1 MPPHVDLY
9 DNAYAKLEHEL
20 YREIRVETY
29 GQDLGQTSWVT
40 AAESESI
47 PNTLN
52 LTRDS
57 AVLEIGCGSGLYAL
71 HLAKRVGCHITGLD
85 LNPHAIATATQLAAV
100 ASLDTL
106 ADFRQCDASQPL
118 DFADSSFDA
127 TFANDALCHIPG
139 RASLLRELF
148 RVLRPGGCLL
158 FTDALIVG
166 GVVSHLEL
174 ATRSSIGPYFFSPA
188 GENERLL
195 TAAGFS
201 ILSVT
206 DTSSQAA
213 TIAKRWHDARERRR
227 DQLIALENTPEDPD
241 RFDGLQR
248 FLACVHTLTSER
260 RLLRHLYLAQKP

>member
-1 MPPHVDLY
+1 MNL
-9 DNAYAKLEHEL
+9 
-20 YREIRVETY
+20 
-29 GQDLGQTSWVT
+29 
-40 AAESESI
+40 
-47 PNTLN
+47 
-52 LTRDS
+52 LTRAGRNPAYRGRPEDQMYGFGQ
-57 AVLEIGCGSGLYAL
+57 L
-71 HLAKRVGCHITGLD
+71 LAYGTQHILTMYGGV
-85 LNPHAIATATQLAAV
+85 IA
-100 ASLDTL
+100 
-106 ADFRQCDASQPL
+106 P
-118 DFADSSFDA
+118 
-127 TFANDALCHIPG
+127 P
-139 RASLLRELF
+139 
-148 RVLRPGGCLL
+148 
-158 FTDALIVG
+158 LIVG